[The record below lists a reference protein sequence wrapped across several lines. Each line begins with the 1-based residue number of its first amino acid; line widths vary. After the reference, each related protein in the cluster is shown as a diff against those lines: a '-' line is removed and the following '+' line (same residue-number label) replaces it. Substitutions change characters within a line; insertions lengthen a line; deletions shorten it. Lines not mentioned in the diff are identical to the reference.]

1 MKILSNKEYQGY
13 LNTFEANK
21 EELEELRLI
30 KQKYKLIQKDLEE
43 NGIKYRFI
51 EHRSGRDFQGI
62 WDYDVYMVERGINLA
77 KVLKDIAEYDL
88 ENKEQDT
95 VNVEVNITVD
105 GKTVYKTL
113 KEIRKESK

>member
-13 LNTFEANK
+13 LNTFEANR

-30 KQKYKLIQKDLEE
+30 KQKYVLLQRDLEE

-51 EHRSGRDFQGI
+51 EHKSGRDFQGI

-77 KVLKDIAEYDL
+77 AVLKSITEYDS
-88 ENKEQDT
+88 EDEEKDT
-95 VNVEVNITVD
+95 VNVGVNITID
-105 GKTVYKTL
+105 GEEVYKISKNMK
-113 KEIRKESK
+113 KE